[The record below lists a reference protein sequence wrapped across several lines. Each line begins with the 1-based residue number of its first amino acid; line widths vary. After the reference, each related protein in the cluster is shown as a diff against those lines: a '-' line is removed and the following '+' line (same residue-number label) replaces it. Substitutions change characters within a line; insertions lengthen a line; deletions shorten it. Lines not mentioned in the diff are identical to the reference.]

1 MPEIGKPPQQE
12 LLAEFANF
20 ATSDER
26 REFLA
31 KHSDLLRSDSVKLL
45 ADLVLENIRTDA
57 KQALRL
63 AEAGALIAEQLQ
75 RDEDL
80 ALATRAKANALYA
93 SGDNRTA
100 VEFHDRAVAM
110 YETLHH
116 PKEAARTL
124 SASIQ
129 PLILL
134 GEYDRAFQASER
146 ARAIFMQTGETRRI
160 ANLEN
165 NVGNIFHRQDR
176 FEEAM
181 LHYDRA
187 YQTLAQFE
195 DWERAAVTLHNMA
208 MCLISLN
215 EFAKSLDCY
224 RRARELCV
232 RHNMPRLRDQAD
244 YNIAYLYYF
253 RGEYSRAIEM
263 LFATRRACE
272 TSGDAYHFA
281 LCHLDLSEI
290 YLELNLSEE
299 AREMAHEGFQQFQKL
314 GMGYESAK
322 TLANEAMAFGQQGK
336 TVQALERFTKAREIF
351 ATEKNL
357 VWPWLLDLYQALL
370 LFHEGRYFEARR
382 LAVAAAK
389 FFDDSALRGKA
400 ALTHLLLAR
409 IALNVEDPAAAQSE
423 TDAALAKISGLQAPV
438 LAYQAH
444 FLSGQLA
451 QARNERSVALAA
463 YQEARKCLEALRSR
477 LYAEELKIS
486 FVKNRLQV
494 YEALVD
500 LYAADAAET
509 AAPRPL
515 SSADVSGSGAHSVA
529 QGVSAAAEA
538 FACIEAAKSRSMTE
552 MIFQSGQSL
561 PLGDSGQSELVR
573 RIRDLREELNWYYH
587 RIEAEQLRPEENSG
601 VRLQQLQEKAV
612 SQENELLRTLREL
625 PAQERENAT
634 LEAPGDFSLEKI
646 QATIPAD
653 ATLIEYYSSGDRLL
667 AAILTRNSVHIT
679 PVTVLSRVVNFLH
692 LLRFQIA
699 KFRMGAAYTQRFE
712 QPLLAA
718 TQSHLESLHNEL
730 IAPIAAHLTTKH
742 LIFVPHGPLHF
753 LPFHALKSG
762 TAYLCDRHTVSYA
775 PSATVFALCQ
785 DKGSRPADR
794 GHDESC
800 RYSAADQAP
809 GSRLRAAI
817 SSALVLGL
825 PDERAPQI
833 LDEVQSVA
841 GILPNAELV
850 LREAATTEL
859 LRTRGARTDLLHI
872 ATHGN
877 YRQDN
882 PMFSGI
888 RLGDGYL
895 NLYDLYQMR
904 LSARHVTLSGCATGM
919 NFVAAG
925 DELLGLQRGLFCA
938 GASSLLLSLWDV
950 HDETTLQLM
959 QSFYR
964 HFIASGDMAAAL
976 QSTMQ
981 ALREQHAHPY
991 FWAPFVLVGQ
1001 VPE

>member
-1 MPEIGKPPQQE
+1 MPDVAKPAQQE
-12 LLAEFANF
+12 LLGEFASL
-20 ATSDER
+20 AAADER
-26 REFLA
+26 REVLA
-31 KHSDLLRSDSVKLL
+31 RHPELLRSESIKLL
-45 ADLVLENIRTDA
+45 ADLVLEKIRTDA
-57 KQALRL
+57 KEALHL
-63 AEAGALIAEQLQ
+63 AEAGVLIAEQLR

-93 SGDNRTA
+93 SGDNRAA
-100 VEFHDRAVAM
+100 VEFHERAIAR
-110 YETLHH
+110 YEALQN

-146 ARAIFMQTGETRRI
+146 ARAIFTQTGETRRI

-176 FEEAM
+176 FEDAM
-181 LHYDRA
+181 LHYERA

-224 RRARELCV
+224 QRARGLCV

-322 TLANEAMAFGQQGK
+322 TLANEAMAYGQQGK
-336 TVQALERFTKAREIF
+336 TVQALELFGKAREMF
-351 ATEKNL
+351 AAEKNL

-382 LAVAAAK
+382 LAVAAAR

-409 IALNVEDPAAAQSE
+409 IALNVEDPAGAQAE

-451 QARNERSVALAA
+451 QARNERGIALAA

-500 LYAADAAET
+500 LYAADA
-509 AAPRPL
+509 PQ
-515 SSADVSGSGAHSVA
+515 ADS
-529 QGVSAAAEA
+529 AAEA

-601 VRLQQLQEKAV
+601 ARLQQLQEKAV

-625 PAQERENAT
+625 PAHERENAT
-634 LEAPGDFSLEKI
+634 LEAPADFSLEKI

-667 AAILTRNSVHIT
+667 AAILTRESARIM

-699 KFRMGAAYTQRFE
+699 KFRMGAAYTERFA

-718 TQSHLESLHNEL
+718 TQSHLESLYNEL
-730 IAPIAAHLTTKH
+730 IAPIAAQLTTKH

-753 LPFHALKSG
+753 LPFHAVRSG
-762 TAYLCDRHTVSYA
+762 DAYLCDRHTVSYA

-785 DKGSRPADR
+785 DKRRKASFPLDDPREAVR
-794 GHDESC
+794 
-800 RYSAADQAP
+800 
-809 GSRLRAAI
+809 
-817 SSALVLGL
+817 SSLVLGL

-850 LREAATTEL
+850 LREGATTEL
-859 LRTRGARTDLLHI
+859 LRSRGAQADLLHI

-888 RLGDGYL
+888 RMGDGYL

-950 HDETTLQLM
+950 HDGTTAQLM

-964 HFIASGDMAAAL
+964 HFISSGDMPAAL
-976 QSTMQ
+976 QTTMQ
-981 ALREQHAHPY
+981 SLREQHPHPY
-991 FWAPFVLVGQ
+991 YWAPFVLVGS
-1001 VPE
+1001 VA